1 MASPRLVVLLLLLAR
16 GAAEKDNIAKLT
28 KFNFEN
34 NVRKGT
40 WFVKFY
46 APWCTHCQ
54 RLAPIWEQLADKAVA
69 DEWPV
74 KIADVDC
81 TTSKD
86 VCEKLNVK
94 AFPTLMLIGDGELKG
109 KYQGEPSVD
118 AFGTWLNKQLPD
130 GKVTASGSGE
140 KIAIKKASGPAAGTS
155 SASGPTLFSAFSAV
169 AQNMLSRF
177 PTKSKVVNLYIYGG
191 SALATLVAGLVAV
204 FRAIDAEERAALER
218 EKAD

>member
-1 MASPRLVVLLLLLAR
+1 MASLQLLVLICLMSG

-28 KFNFEN
+28 KFNFEK
-34 NVRKGT
+34 NVGKGA

-69 DEWPV
+69 DDWPV

-94 AFPTLMLIGDGELKG
+94 AFPTLLLIGDGELKA
-109 KYQGEPSVD
+109 KYQGEPSFD
-118 AFGTWLNKQLPD
+118 AFGTWLNKQLPG
-130 GKVTASGSGE
+130 GKVTAAGTGEKIVKASGSG
-140 KIAIKKASGPAAGTS
+140 AVPAGPS
-155 SASGPTLFSAFSAV
+155 VFSALGTV
-169 AQNMLSRF
+169 AQNALSRF
-177 PTKSKVVNLYIYGG
+177 PTSSKVANVYIYGG
-191 SALATLVAGLVAV
+191 SALASLVAGLITV
-204 FRAIDAEERAALER
+204 FRALDAEEAAALER
-218 EKAD
+218 EKAE